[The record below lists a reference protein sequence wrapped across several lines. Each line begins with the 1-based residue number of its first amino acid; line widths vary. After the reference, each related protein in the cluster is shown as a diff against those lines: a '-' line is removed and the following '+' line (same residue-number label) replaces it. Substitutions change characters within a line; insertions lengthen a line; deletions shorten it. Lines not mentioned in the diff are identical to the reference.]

1 MESIRVF
8 VGKYNL
14 DFYINEEMDAE
25 DILNS
30 LFTAFLLQKKWRKN
44 ICNNRWIWSF
54 CKWAIKF

>member
-30 LFTAFLLQKKWRKN
+30 LFTAFLLQKK
-44 ICNNRWIWSF
+44 
-54 CKWAIKF
+54 